1 MIPQCQE
8 DINFRVSE
16 AKLLL
21 PKLSQHQR
29 PLQLKLML
37 PQKRE
42 QHQNKKN
49 HKQTQKHPIKLKPI
63 LSKLLEPL
71 LPNNNQKNE
80 QVIQRSQLPNQ
91 NIRIKLETNKIM

>member
-1 MIPQCQE
+1 LPNKEDLKTNPTLTSSPLNKNITLKLKMLKTLSEQLEKCKLMELLFMIPQCQE

-49 HKQTQKHPIKLKPI
+49 HK
-63 LSKLLEPL
+63 
-71 LPNNNQKNE
+71 
-80 QVIQRSQLPNQ
+80 
-91 NIRIKLETNKIM
+91 